1 MSSRRLTSWGI
12 PVVLAAFACA
22 LAGSAAAGPGSPP
35 TITGFAPN
43 HGLLGE
49 RVTIFGHD
57 LAGAQ
62 VWFNGV
68 PVSSQDVVIDPTGTH
83 IRVHVPGEASTGPGP
98 ITVTT
103 SAGTVQTPTMFTVN
117 PPNKPTAI
125 PHPRI
130 GSFAPMRAAPGM
142 KVTIHG
148 SRLGGALW
156 VKFGGIRAKSFT
168 VPAATKIVAIVPAK
182 AHSGTITIKTGGGIA
197 TSRMPFALSPG
208 AGV

>member
-1 MSSRRLTSWGI
+1 DRKEWKMSSRRLTSWGI
-12 PVVLAAFACA
+12 PAVLAAFACA

-35 TITGFAPN
+35 TVTGFAPS

-49 RVTIFGHD
+49 RVTIYGHD

-68 PVSSQDVVIDPTGTH
+68 PAQDAVTDATGTH
-83 IRVHVPGEASTGPGP
+83 VQVRVPGEVSTGPGP

-117 PPNKPTAI
+117 PPSKPTTI

-130 GSFAPMRAAPGM
+130 GSFAPMRAAAGM

-148 SRLGGALW
+148 SRLGG
-156 VKFGGIRAKSFT
+156 
-168 VPAATKIVAIVPAK
+168 
-182 AHSGTITIKTGGGIA
+182 
-197 TSRMPFALSPG
+197 
-208 AGV
+208 

>member
-1 MSSRRLTSWGI
+1 MSSKRLTSWSI
-12 PVVLAAFACA
+12 PAVLAAFACA

-49 RVTIFGHD
+49 RVTIYGHD

-68 PVSSQDVVIDPTGTH
+68 QVAAQDVVIDPTGTH
-83 IRVHVPGEASTGPGP
+83 VQVRVPGEVATGPGP

-103 SAGTVQTPTMFTVN
+103 SAGTTQTKTMFTVN
-117 PPNKPTAI
+117 PPSRPTSI
-125 PHPRI
+125 PAPRI
-130 GSFAPMRAAPGM
+130 GSFAPMRAAPGK

-148 SRLGGALW
+148 NRLGGALW
-156 VKFGGIRAKSFT
+156 VKFGGVRATFT
-168 VPAATKIVAIVPAK
+168 VPAANKIVAIVPAK
-182 AHSGTITIKTGGGIA
+182 ARSGKITIRTGGGIT
-197 TSRMPFALSPG
+197 TSRTAFAVSPASG
-208 AGV
+208 I